1 MTVIMKNIELM
12 ERIDQLVRMKA
23 TGTPVELAKRL
34 GISKTKLYRTI
45 KTMKALNAPLE
56 YDFGIQSYVYIKT
69 VGFKFG
75 FFVKER
81 KTKETHG
88 VLPG

>member
-1 MTVIMKNIELM
+1 M
-12 ERIDQLVRMKA
+12 ERIDQLIRMKA
-23 TGTPVELAKRL
+23 TGNPEELAKRL

-45 KTMKALNAPLE
+45 RTMKALNAPLE
-56 YDFGIQSYVYIKT
+56 YDYSIQSYVYIKT

-81 KTKETHG
+81 KTKDIHSF
-88 VLPG
+88 LPG

>member
-1 MTVIMKNIELM
+1 MYVILKNIELM
-12 ERIDQLVRMKA
+12 ERIDQLVHMKA

-45 KTMKALNAPLE
+45 KTMKDLNAPLE
-56 YDFGIQSYVYIKT
+56 YDSGIQSYVYIKP
-69 VGFKFG
+69 VRLKFG

-81 KTKETHG
+81 KTKDTPD
-88 VLPG
+88 LFPG